1 MFSKTYFS
9 HKLLQLN
16 EELVKTFRSPMLFEM
31 KKGINYL
38 KIYNSHYGSVL
49 FKKLTE
55 MIRCL
60 IDKIP
65 NLFSLSNM
73 CVVNLIAVK

>member
-1 MFSKTYFS
+1 
-9 HKLLQLN
+9 
-16 EELVKTFRSPMLFEM
+16 MLFEM